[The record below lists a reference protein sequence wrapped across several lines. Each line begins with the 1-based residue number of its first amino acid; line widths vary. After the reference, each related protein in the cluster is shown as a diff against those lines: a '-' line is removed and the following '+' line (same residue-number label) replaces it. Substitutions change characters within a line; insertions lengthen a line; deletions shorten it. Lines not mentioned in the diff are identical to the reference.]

1 MSCARP
7 RLSLTVSTLAVTVA
21 LGALLLSGQSTLELP
36 PLTAPAEWQRWLTA
50 REPADAFV
58 ALLRLGALL
67 SCWYV
72 LAATA
77 ASVVARAV
85 GASPLIR
92 LADAVSPRSLRA
104 IVRWALGAGL
114 ATSTALTASPTLAA
128 RAPSPVITMTRLPDP
143 AHPGTAPTAV
153 PAGTAVPVG
162 TAVPAGTAAA
172 PVAPPPSPVVT
183 TWEVRPG
190 QSLWKIARDVESLRR
205 GRAATDGEVCA
216 YWRSLIEVNR
226 DLLADPRNPHLVFT
240 GQLFRLPPLSPP

>member
-1 MSCARP
+1 MIH
-7 RLSLTVSTLAVTVA
+7 
-21 LGALLLSGQSTLELP
+21 GAEVQQEA
-36 PLTAPAEWQRWLTA
+36 PLR
-50 REPADAFV
+50 RERRRV
-58 ALLRLGALL
+58 E
-67 SCWYV
+67 
-72 LAATA
+72 LAAIPA
-77 ASVVARAV
+77 
-85 GASPLIR
+85 GAEE
-92 LADAVSPRSLRA
+92 A
-104 IVRWALGAGL
+104 
-114 ATSTALTASPTLAA
+114 
-128 RAPSPVITMTRLPDP
+128 RLPDP

>member
-1 MSCARP
+1 MSCTRP

-36 PLTAPAEWQRWLTA
+36 PLTAPADWQRWLTG

-58 ALLRLGALL
+58 ALVRLGALL

-72 LAATA
+72 LAATTA
-77 ASVVARAV
+77 GVFARAV
-85 GASPLIR
+85 GARPLIR

-114 ATSTALTASPTLAA
+114 ATSTLTASPALAA

-143 AHPGTAPTAV
+143 ANPGTAPTAV
-153 PAGTAVPVG
+153 PAGRVVPAG
-162 TAVPAGTAAA
+162 TAVPA
-172 PVAPPPSPVVT
+172 VAPPPSPVVA

-205 GRAATDGEVCA
+205 GRVATDREVCA
-216 YWRSLIEVNR
+216 YWRSLIEANR

-240 GQLFRLPPLSPP
+240 GQVFRLPPLPRP